1 MGACL
6 ACAACQ
12 TCTGI
17 CSICCSCLGCC
28 KSDGGSAGVSSPL
41 VGRVRALSIMLFSVV
56 LAVAGQYWWYTLFD
70 GLDAWNDGC
79 DNPNYSE
86 EFRDV
91 CIGNTAV
98 YRVSFVDA
106 AFFSLMALCACC
118 SPEFNHGFWGFK
130 FLLWMVLLVA
140 TLFIT
145 NDVFDT
151 TGYVWVARVG
161 AFVFSIMQQ
170 IVLIDLAYRI
180 NDGLVEKAN
189 AHGDETD
196 EAKPFLAALLA
207 ISTVLYA
214 GSLCAIGA
222 MFHYFSG
229 CPANELVMSL
239 TLILSLAVTA
249 LQLMGGE
256 GNLLASAVV
265 TAYATFLCFSAV
277 SKTPTE
283 DCNPFVGESNIGVT
297 LIGIGLTVLSLFWV
311 TLNAART
318 VTALLG
324 GNADE
329 IQEEPGPVQAA
340 AIAEGGAGP
349 LESGGGD
356 KTKPF
361 VQNAV
366 TVQDTD
372 EAPNTSARPASAAA
386 AANGAA
392 PGGGSDGGLGWRFN
406 VVMVLI
412 SMYYGMMLTNWGD
425 INEDGESSDP
435 KNGWTAMW
443 LTTTGQWVC
452 FIIYAWTLIAPRVF
466 PDRDFS

>member
-12 TCTGI
+12 TCVSVA
-17 CSICCSCLGCC
+17 SICCSCLGCC
-28 KSDGGSAGVSSPL
+28 TNSGGGDGANAPL
-41 VGRVRALSIMLFSVV
+41 VGRVRALTIMLISVV
-56 LAVAGQYWWYTLFD
+56 LAVAGQYWWYQLFD
-70 GLDAWNDGC
+70 GFDWWNDGC
-79 DNPNYSE
+79 DDEAYSE
-86 EFRDV
+86 EFTDV

-106 AFFSLMALCACC
+106 VFFALMALCACC
-118 SPEFNHGFWGFK
+118 SPVFNHGFWGFK
-130 FLLWMVLLVA
+130 FMLWAVLMIA

-151 TGYVWVARVG
+151 SGYVWVARIG
-161 AFVFSIMQQ
+161 AFIFTIMQQ

-180 NDGLVEKAN
+180 NDGLVEKASE
-189 AHGDETD
+189 HGDDSE
-196 EAKPFLAALLA
+196 EAKPYLCALLTA
-207 ISTVLYA
+207 SGVLYT

-222 MFHYFSG
+222 MFHYFQG
-229 CPANELVMSL
+229 CAENELVMSL
-239 TLILSLAVTA
+239 TLILAVAITA
-249 LQLMGGE
+249 LQLLGGE

-265 TAYATFLCFSAV
+265 TSYATFLCFSAV
-277 SKTPTE
+277 SKTPTSS
-283 DCNPFVGESNIGVT
+283 CNPFVGESNTTVV
-297 LIGIGLTVLSLFWV
+297 LIGIALTVLSLFWV

-324 GNADE
+324 GQANE
-329 IQEEPGPVQAA
+329 VEEAPGPVQAP
-340 AIAEGGAGP
+340 GGDGGGP

-356 KTKPF
+356 KTRPF
-361 VQNAV
+361 VQGAV
-366 TVQDTD
+366 TAQDQDVGAGASPRPAT
-372 EAPNTSARPASAAA
+372 PASAGTPSAA
-386 AANGAA
+386 Q
-392 PGGGSDGGLGWRFN
+392 SDGGLGWRFN

-412 SMYYGMMLTNWGD
+412 SMFFGMMLTNWGD

-452 FIIYAWTLIAPRVF
+452 YIIYAWTLVAPLVF

>member
-12 TCTGI
+12 TCVSAA
-17 CSICCSCLGCC
+17 SICCSCLGCC
-28 KSDGGSAGVSSPL
+28 RSGGDGGASSPL

-56 LAVAGQYWWYTLFD
+56 LAVAGQYWWYEFFD
-70 GLDAWNDGC
+70 ELDAWEDGC
-79 DNPNYSE
+79 NNPAYSE

-98 YRVSFVDA
+98 YRVSFVDSV
-106 AFFSLMALCACC
+106 FFLLMAMCASC
-118 SPEFNHGFWGFK
+118 SPQFNNGFWGFK
-130 FLLWMVLLVA
+130 TLLWVVLLIA
-140 TLFIT
+140 SLFVS
-145 NDVFDT
+145 NDVFNT
-151 TGYVWVARVG
+151 TGYVWVARIG
-161 AFVFSIMQQ
+161 AFIFTIMQQ
-170 IVLIDLAYRI
+170 LVLIDLAYRI
-180 NDGLVEKAN
+180 NDGLVAKAN
-189 AHGDETD
+189 EYGDD
-196 EAKPFLAALLA
+196 SNEAKPFLAVLLA
-207 ISTVLYA
+207 ASGILYT

-222 MFHYFSG
+222 MFHYFQG
-229 CPANELVMSL
+229 CAENELVMSL
-239 TLILSLAVTA
+239 TLILAVAVTV
-249 LQLMGGE
+249 LQLSGGEEGE

-265 TAYATFLCFSAV
+265 TTYATFLCFSAV
-277 SKTPTE
+277 SKTPTSS
-283 DCNPFVGESNIGVT
+283 CNPFVGEQNLGVL

-324 GNADE
+324 GQADE
-329 IQEEPGPVQAA
+329 VQEAPGPMHSSGTAVG
-340 AIAEGGAGP
+340 GGA
-349 LESGGGD
+349 LETGGGD

-366 TVQDTD
+366 TVQDED
-372 EAPNTSARPASAAA
+372 VGAGAPSRPAAAEPA
-386 AANGAA
+386 EGAPA
-392 PGGGSDGGLGWRFN
+392 LSDGGLGWRFN

-412 SMYYGMMLTNWGD
+412 SMFYAMMLTNWGD
-425 INEDGESSDP
+425 INTDGESSDP

-452 FIIYAWTLIAPRVF
+452 FIIYAWTLVAPRVF